1 MNGRYGPMSLPF
13 GTASRAAAHFLPTSV
28 WAKVSIMLQPK
39 RTARATRS
47 LPPAVRMIG
56 QRNRNNSPANALP
69 AGGRHDGRC
78 TLLVQHAIADPYIGR
93 GDQFSS
99 HGHYLHRATDTA
111 IGTGLLESQTH
122 RPAWTF
128 QPTTR
133 DGSLLVVDDQS

>member
-1 MNGRYGPMSLPF
+1 MRVGAIF
-13 GTASRAAAHFLPTSV
+13 GTAAPESPRPGLDRALPEEDGTGHQV
-28 WAKVSIMLQPK
+28 
-39 RTARATRS
+39 ATIEDS
-47 LPPAVRMIG
+47 AVRMIG

-128 QPTTR
+128 K
-133 DGSLLVVDDQS
+133 